1 MKRVSIIVPV
11 WNVEQYLRKCLD
23 SLVNQTF
30 KDIEIVIINDSSP
43 DNSQAIIDEYK
54 KNYPDLISCYIKEN
68 GGQASARNLGLK
80 KCHGEYITFVDS
92 DDWVDT
98 EMVEKM
104 YNQAINTNSD
114 IVVCE
119 AYSVVDGNVKKLD
132 IFKSENL
139 DFYKKY
145 IVNTPG
151 ACWGQLIKKDII
163 TNNDLYFLEHHF
175 YEDIAVMP
183 ALCLFSKRIT
193 YLNECLYYYLVRNGS
208 TMKQVKYSQSLED
221 IFDSLD
227 YLSNIFIKNNSFEKY
242 YDELEHI
249 YIDHLLHAASL
260 RFFGFE
266 KYDQLA
272 KIVEIMKQKYPKWK
286 KNKYYKMHG
295 IKYKIICS
303 LFYKKKYK
311 LLKSILKR

>member
-43 DNSQAIIDEYK
+43 DNSQEIIDEYK
-54 KNYPDLISCYIKEN
+54 KAYPDLISCYIKEN

-98 EMVEKM
+98 QMVEKM

-119 AYSVVDGNVKKLD
+119 AYSVIDDNIKKLD
-132 IFKSENL
+132 IFKSDNS
-139 DFYKKY
+139 DVHKRY
-145 IVNTPG
+145 IINTPG

-163 TNNDLYFLEHHF
+163 VNNDLYFLEHHF

-193 YLNECLYYYLVRNGS
+193 FMNENLYYYLVRTGS

-227 YLSNIFIKNNSFEKY
+227 YLSNIFIKNNAYQEY
-242 YDELEHI
+242 YTELEYI

-260 RFFGFE
+260 RFYTFKKF
-266 KYDQLA
+266 DQLS
-272 KIVEIMKQKYPKWK
+272 KIVDIMKQKYPKWK
-286 KNKYYKMHG
+286 RNKYYKEHG
-295 IKYKIICS
+295 IKYKIVCS

-311 LLKSILKR
+311 LLKCILKG